1 MKTVAQK
8 PQDKFSYMTARTK
21 ARGDK
26 RKISSTMKVIDEER
40 EDWRK
45 EVEKMKFAV
54 LILSVFFNLPK

>member
-1 MKTVAQK
+1 
-8 PQDKFSYMTARTK
+8 MTARTK